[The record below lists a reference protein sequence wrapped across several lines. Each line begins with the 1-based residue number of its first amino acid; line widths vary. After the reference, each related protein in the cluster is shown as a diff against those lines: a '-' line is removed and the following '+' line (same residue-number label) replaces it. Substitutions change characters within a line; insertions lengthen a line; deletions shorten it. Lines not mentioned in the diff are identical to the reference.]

1 MCPLDVSL
9 DATRVT
15 FVSLACAGLAG
26 HYFAYL
32 NQNEP
37 VATLPTIIRPLVTAT
52 RKRGTS
58 SLPMES
64 PSPME
69 GGAEAP
75 LAKKQASA
83 SDDSARGA
91 DGREH
96 GRAGRLPRKAAAR
109 GTASRQ
115 SRK

>member
-15 FVSLACAGLAG
+15 FVSLACPGLAG

-52 RKRGTS
+52 RKRGSS
-58 SLPMES
+58 SL
-64 PSPME
+64 PME

-83 SDDSARGA
+83 SDDSALGA
-91 DGREH
+91 DDH